1 MGKRILVVDDEPLIV
16 QMVASRLAA
25 SGYET
30 LSAGDGD
37 EALKK
42 ARSEHPDLII
52 LDVMLPKVDG
62 FQVCAALKQDERY
75 RQIPIV
81 LFTAK
86 GDDESRQV
94 GLEECG
100 ADGYLPKPFEA
111 QKLLA
116 KISELLK

>member
-1 MGKRILVVDDEPLIV
+1 MGKKILVVDDEPFIV
-16 QMVASRLAA
+16 QMVVSRLTA
-25 SGYET
+25 SGYESI
-30 LSAGDGD
+30 SAADGD

-42 ARSEHPDLII
+42 ARSENPDLII
-52 LDVMLPKVDG
+52 LDVMLPKMDG
-62 FQVCAALKQDERY
+62 FQVCAVLKQDERY
-75 RQIPIV
+75 QHIPII

-86 GDDESRQV
+86 GGDKARQV

-100 ADGYLPKPFEA
+100 ADGYLTKPFEA